1 MMNNLLENAKWSD
14 TGLDNRI
21 HKLTH
26 KAKQI
31 EKHDVLTPDEWAE
44 IVDLA
49 YDLSE
54 LAIGVLDYAIEQEK
68 RGIGG

>member
-1 MMNNLLENAKWSD
+1 MSTKYNFNN
-14 TGLDNRI
+14 R
-21 HKLTH
+21 KLTH

-44 IVDLA
+44 IVDMAFSL
-49 YDLSE
+49 DD
-54 LAIGVLDYAIEQEK
+54 LAIEVVDYAIEQRR